1 MSEPIAIRV
10 EQLGKRYYLGTRSS
24 TDRFTERLQ
33 QACTACVRLPW
44 QWLRGTRSTADES
57 RRARD
62 EFWALDDVSFD
73 VRRGEALGI
82 VGRNGAGK
90 STLLKIL
97 TRITEP
103 TRGRFGVRGRVASLL
118 EVGTGFHP
126 DLTGR
131 ENIYLSG
138 AFLGM
143 SRQEIRRRFDEIVA
157 FAEIDTFIDTP
168 VKRYSSG
175 MYTRLGFA
183 VAAHL
188 ESEVLIV
195 DEVLAVGDAAF
206 QKKCLGKMHDTARHG
221 RTVLF
226 VSHNMLAVQTLCSR
240 AIWLD
245 GGTLRAD
252 DTPSAIQQAYSKAS
266 ETRHDTKPHLIG
278 ASADGLVRVNSATA
292 RPIPATGAITI
303 QTPIEIVV
311 EYEVLDRARV
321 LHVSLYAFDST
332 GACVFHTFSDPQS
345 QSPGLA
351 RAICTIPGD
360 LFNAATYAID
370 VQIVEHR
377 TTVIIGVRH
386 AVVMDVLDTERSTEW
401 LGTRAGAVRPLCR
414 WMVSTLDAS
423 TGA

>member
-157 FAEIDTFIDTP
+157 FAEIEAFIDTP

-266 ETRHDTKPHLIG
+266 EARHDTKPHLIG
-278 ASADGLVRVNSATA
+278 VSADGLVRVNSATA
-292 RPIPATGAITI
+292 RPIPATGAITVE
-303 QTPIEIVV
+303 TPVEIVV
-311 EYEVLDRARV
+311 EYEVRERSRDLNLSLVVYDSNGTRV
-321 LHVSLYAFDST
+321 FN
-332 GACVFHTFSDPQS
+332 TFSEAQS
-345 QSPGLA
+345 IAPGGV
-351 RAICTIPGD
+351 RASCVIPGD
-360 LFNAATYAID
+360 LFNAATYH
-370 VQIVEHR
+370 VELLIVEDR
-377 TTVIIGVRH
+377 AAIIIDLGQ
-386 AVVMDVLDTERSTEW
+386 AVVFDVLDAERETAW
-401 LGTRAGAVRPLCR
+401 LGTWVGVVRPMCR
-414 WMVSTLDAS
+414 WSIAAGHS
-423 TGA
+423 GSGA

>member
-1 MSEPIAIRV
+1 MREPVAIAV
-10 EQLGKRYYLGTRSS
+10 ERLGKRFRLGPRAT

-33 QACTACVRLPW
+33 TACLNTVRRPW
-44 QWLRGTRSTADES
+44 QWLRGSSRPTAPTT
-57 RRARD
+57 AHRD
-62 EFWALDDVSFD
+62 EYWALDDISFE
-73 VRRGEALGI
+73 VRQGEALGI

-103 TRGRFGVRGRVASLL
+103 TRGRFGIRGRVASLL

-157 FAEIDTFIDTP
+157 FAEIDAFIDTS

-206 QKKCLGKMHDTARHG
+206 QKKCLGKMQDTAQQG

-245 GGTLRAD
+245 GGSLRAD
-252 DTPSAIQQAYSKAS
+252 DTPAAIQQTYQRATDSAAPS
-266 ETRHDTKPHLIG
+266 SHLLS
-278 ASADGLVRVNSATA
+278 ASADGLVRVRSASA
-292 RPIPATGAITI
+292 RPIPINAALTV
-303 QTPIEIVV
+303 QSPVEIVV
-311 EYEVLDRARV
+311 DYDIIDQPRR
-321 LHVSLYAFDST
+321 LHVCLYVFDST
-332 GACVFHTFSDPQS
+332 GACAFCTFSEPS
-345 QSPGLA
+345 THPPGHV
-351 RAICTIPGD
+351 RATCTIPGN
-360 LFNAATYAID
+360 LLNAGTYAID
-370 VQIVEHR
+370 VQIVEQG
-377 TTVIIGVRH
+377 TTVIVGIRH
-386 AVVMDVLDTERSTEW
+386 AIVFDVLDADRTTSW
-401 LGTRAGAVRPLCR
+401 LGTWSGAVRPACV
-414 WMVSTLDAS
+414 WQVSSLDKA
-423 TGA
+423 TRT